1 MADLEQTDGT
11 VSTERRESWAME
23 NIGGTQ
29 VSTPSTI
36 KRHCT
41 RTVFCRLN
49 LWPGYRLQS
58 FNITRLLPKCV
69 GVASSALQHTRTPCS
84 APQRPRTL
92 KQPAPTENTT
102 QPSLI
107 TSIPRPSIQSDS
119 RQDTLRKHDDPPSD
133 APTPRRVRFPLPSH
147 LLNTTPSDACPRLGP
162 DHSKSLQ
169 RPTTTKAT
177 LRAVARPSAIAG
189 IARDKSSQVKDTPN
203 IQMRPPYDQMRRH
216 ADARRFVERPFHANH
231 DLYRASRYSSRYDS
245 GDRRSRSPRDR
256 SPDRYERASQYSD
269 GDRRR
274 SSAEA
279 RSNTSAFQNNRD
291 SFRDNLPRDP
301 PRGPKAL
308 LDPPSGPRGGG
319 YAGDFRGRG
328 RGRGRGWVR
337 DDSRDRGRDRDIDF
351 RDRRD
356 GPYRDERSRERD
368 RDWDRRDRESYRGR
382 PRSPGRGRSP
392 PQRDFRDRDPPLGVD
407 AERSRRGSRDGGPPS
422 AGSSNSDPPFGM
434 TRGGFRGGR
443 DRGRGGWDRG
453 RGRGGFYDDRD
464 RFGPRSRSQEGRW
477 GRDRDERD
485 RGDRWIDSDARRDT
499 RDDRDPRERELLRP
513 KVDRE
518 RDRGMSS
525 QAPSPNTKDV
535 SPPPLAPS
543 APAFGTVPSRN
554 VGAADGSPIIGGTGK
569 LPPTAP
575 RAFNAERPV
584 SAGHGGSGGD
594 FPVPPT
600 GPAKMNLAEGS
611 PPIPSGPRAQQQ
623 KQQRPSSKQW
633 INPAL
638 SGKKIPESP
647 KIMRSQSF
655 AQQQRPVPF
664 RHDSVPAEQ
673 GDYDRR
679 PRSSDA
685 NADSHNSATE
695 GSVKSLNLPEP
706 GEIII
711 KSEQDSYSARGSMD
725 RDSEHPDTRDTV
737 MAGTDA
743 HGYEERRPPS
753 RGEEKS
759 IPAERVTIDKGLVE
773 KKQEPP
779 RPAKESRMSVPRV
792 RFVLPPQE
800 PSAPVSEQTSESDD
814 DEDYGEYFAMEIA
827 KEEAELERLREAADN
842 APDKI
847 IARYAKI
854 SHDALAALVTE
865 SEGLIDMLGP
875 VPEVVEPV
883 KEETPAK
890 SPVIEQREKT
900 PQVPSPVVP
909 NKSSPEQAV
918 AAPEPEDAP
927 VPELL
932 IEKEPEQAI
941 VDKETDKTAE
951 KETEKQ
957 VDQDAEKDTEK
968 EPEMPTGKPV
978 EKSTPKSSE
987 KPVEKPTEEPIE
999 EPREQMLQKPI
1010 EKIAEVAAEDIAEKA
1025 PESDVEKLEGP
1036 PLGNVPDEL
1045 QPKTEDMDVD
1055 EPAPIL
1061 SAPSPPRL
1069 PELAEDTDIAMEDT
1083 VELET
1088 PPAKLD
1094 VEREEPKEPAT
1105 NGQSMLLQPPGVPM
1119 ETIEGDKALPSTPSQ
1134 MEDDDEDNSTESD
1147 DADADAMLIDAIR
1160 QYSATPPIDSLPDYS
1175 CRAWNRDRDFLESLD
1190 SDPMID
1196 DFILQQLDKISLEK
1210 MAGQEVARKDYAE
1223 NYVKYL
1229 DFTVSSDPIAVK
1241 SRETFISCLPTPEKH
1256 VPIPPPPE
1264 LKPEGRGAG
1273 RRYASERD
1281 LERVLQASMRED
1293 EERKEREQRAMQ
1305 EKYRSEKEAVIPEM
1319 YWTKEDRDAEFFK
1332 DTTGFTPVEKL
1343 VPAWQILPPINN
1355 FTPEEAELFEKRYLT
1370 NPKQWGVVAE
1380 NIPKRNF
1387 GTCIQ
1392 YYYLMKKEL
1401 NLKEKLKKQPKR
1413 RKKGRGKTRSSALVS
1428 ELGNAEN
1435 EGEENQE
1442 NGENGE
1448 RRRPR
1453 RAAAPT
1459 WGFEQPPTDSDNA
1472 TPAGTPG
1479 RRGAKGDPE
1488 KPDGRKRGR
1497 RAAKDKEPK
1506 AAKPQQTLAAAPAT
1520 TSGKG
1525 RSRSNSRVQNTEFQP
1540 PPPVPMENRLP
1551 SQLEVPTTSVQPPF
1565 VPAQQPPLVVQER
1578 PVPITPSAIS
1588 EVMAPPS
1595 LRPEPPPPPA
1605 QPTIATFDI
1614 AQPQPER
1621 RAQSLLKSFGTDWA
1635 AIAGHMGS
1643 KTAVMVKNYFVRQ
1656 RDQGKT
1662 EWEQFAAE
1670 ADGKRSRG
1678 EKLPDPPPP
1687 TVGGRK
1693 KYDSTPASS
1702 HRPLA
1707 SAPATPAPPV
1717 TTEPPSDAPA
1727 TKVETPVQQ
1736 PGNPPFGRFTMPITP
1751 APPPQ
1756 PQQQQQQQQQQP
1768 LAQAPPPPPTA
1779 TQAPPPQAP
1788 QQTPVPVQQQHPAT
1802 QPVVTQSGSPIVR
1815 PLRAPPQQ
1823 AFGFQERE
1831 RETTQPPQPVRIS
1844 QKPSATPAT
1853 EPVQQRPLAAAQPIQ
1868 PAQPEPQID
1877 RQQAERQQQMERQAI
1892 ERQQMERQQLE
1903 RQRMEQQQ
1911 MERQQIERQ
1920 QIERQQIERQQIER
1934 QQIERQQM
1942 ERQQLERQAI
1952 ERQQIERQQ
1961 LERQQMERQQAER
1974 QQMERQQMERQKMEA
1989 QQSKEHLRPTE
2000 RTRLKQEPEMT
2011 PPHHHYEPFSYGQQ
2025 PVRNV
2030 PPPRSEPAA
2039 VSRQPA
2045 EPSRS
2050 TATPVPQS
2058 YGQPMPQPG
2067 GRLLGDPQPPVST
2080 PPGQRPI
2087 AAQRPMP
2094 THMDSYGTPPQQ
2106 PQPPPNPTSRPSA
2119 SERKTSNIMSLL
2131 NDDPPSAAAA
2141 AAPTPPP
2148 QPKRLNDMAQ
2158 LKPSPTPPPQ
2168 SMSRGP
2174 APPPAPTP
2182 LRPEREPPQAY
2193 PYGRNA
2199 PSASTMPPLK
2209 PTYTASP
2216 QAQHMSAP
2224 RSAIASPHDA
2234 AAAVERDYYRQYQ
2247 SQATNSPQIAQPY
2260 PPQSQ
2265 PPRDAYQP
2273 QTGYPGYG
2281 APTAHAGSPPPQYAV
2296 HQSASRREPPP
2307 PQSREPAW
2315 PPGPQG
2321 HAMGQPQPP
2330 QQQSSWPPA
2339 SHGPPPKQP
2348 QQAPPPQNWASPHM
2362 SAQKAPP
2369 ASSAVPQQ
2377 SWASGP
2383 PQQQQQQQHQQH
2395 QQPPPHHHMSMRD
2408 DRGASMYGQIPPQH
2422 QHAMQGRYPP
2432 VSRAPEPMPPQAQ
2445 QAYPPRYA
2453 STPAPRDPRD
2463 QMPPRSYTPVGYD
2476 TRGPPPGPYPP
2487 DPREMQMREMSRDP
2501 RDPRDPREIQQQ
2513 EMLQRQL
2520 RPHDGYGRQSDRYG
2534 R

>member
-1 MADLEQTDGT
+1 
-11 VSTERRESWAME
+11 
-23 NIGGTQ
+23 
-29 VSTPSTI
+29 
-36 KRHCT
+36 
-41 RTVFCRLN
+41 
-49 LWPGYRLQS
+49 
-58 FNITRLLPKCV
+58 
-69 GVASSALQHTRTPCS
+69 
-84 APQRPRTL
+84 
-92 KQPAPTENTT
+92 
-102 QPSLI
+102 
-107 TSIPRPSIQSDS
+107 
-119 RQDTLRKHDDPPSD
+119 
-133 APTPRRVRFPLPSH
+133 
-147 LLNTTPSDACPRLGP
+147 
-162 DHSKSLQ
+162 
-169 RPTTTKAT
+169 
-177 LRAVARPSAIAG
+177 
-189 IARDKSSQVKDTPN
+189 
-203 IQMRPPYDQMRRH
+203 MRPPYDHMRRP
-216 ADARRFVERPFHANH
+216 ADARRFVDRPFHANH

-434 TRGGFRGGR
+434 PRGGFRGGR
-443 DRGRGGWDRG
+443 DRGRGGWDRGG

-485 RGDRWIDSDARRDT
+485 RGDRWIDPDARRDL
-499 RDDRDPRERELLRP
+499 RDDRDPRDRELLRP
-513 KVDRE
+513 KADRE

-575 RAFNAERPV
+575 RAFNSERPV
-584 SAGHGGSGGD
+584 SAGHGGGD
-594 FPVPPT
+594 YPVPPS

-638 SGKKIPESP
+638 GGKKVPESP
-647 KIMRSQSF
+647 KTMRSQSF
-655 AQQQRPVPF
+655 VQQQGPAPF

-685 NADSHNSATE
+685 KADSHNSATE

-706 GEIII
+706 GEIIV
-711 KSEQDSYSARGSMD
+711 KSERDSYSARGSMD
-725 RDSEHPDTRDTV
+725 RDSEHPDAPDTI
-737 MAGTDA
+737 MAGTDVNA
-743 HGYEERRPPS
+743 YDDRWPPS
-753 RGEEKS
+753 QGKEKS
-759 IPAERVTIDKGLVE
+759 VPHEKLAIDEGLVE
-773 KKQEPP
+773 KKEEPS
-779 RPAKESRMSVPRV
+779 RPAKESRMLVSRV
-792 RFVLPPQE
+792 RFALPPQE

-827 KEEAELERLREAADN
+827 KEEKELEKLSEKTDSAAD
-842 APDKI
+842 KI
-847 IARYAKI
+847 LARYVKV

-865 SEGLIDMLGP
+865 SEGLVEMLGT
-875 VPEVVEPV
+875 VPEVVAEPV
-883 KEETPAK
+883 KEETPAAK
-890 SPVIEQREKT
+890 SPIVEQHEKPPQT
-900 PQVPSPVVP
+900 PSLVVP
-909 NKSSPEQAV
+909 AKSSPEETIL
-918 AAPEPEDAP
+918 APEIETAPAPESG
-927 VPELL
+927 
-932 IEKEPEQAI
+932 IEKEPEQVVI
-941 VDKETDKTAE
+941 QKETKKITD

-957 VDQDAEKDTEK
+957 VAKEVEKQVEKKVEKATEKAAEKDAIKEAEK
-968 EPEMPTGKPV
+968 ETEVPAEKLV
-978 EKSTPKSSE
+978 EKSDTKPAEEPIERPQGKILE
-987 KPVEKPTEEPIE
+987 KPVEKPQDKLFE
-999 EPREQMLQKPI
+999 KPI
-1010 EKIAEVAAEDIAEKA
+1010 EKIADVVVEATAEK
-1025 PESDVEKLEGP
+1025 PKETNVEKTEEP
-1036 PLGNVPDEL
+1036 PLDAVANEP
-1045 QPKTEDMDVD
+1045 QPKTEEMDVD
-1055 EPAPIL
+1055 EPPSIL
-1061 SAPSPPRL
+1061 SAPSPPEL
-1069 PELAEDTDIAMEDT
+1069 PEPAKDTDVAMEDA
-1083 VELET
+1083 VEAEN
-1088 PPAKLD
+1088 PPAKPT
-1094 VEREEPKEPAT
+1094 VEHDELKEPAT
-1105 NGQSMLLQPPGVPM
+1105 NGQSVLLQPPGVPI

-1147 DADADAMLIDAIR
+1147 DVDSDAMLIDTIR
-1160 QYSATPPIDSLPDYS
+1160 QYSATPPIESLPNYG
-1175 CRAWNRDRDFLESLD
+1175 CRAWHRDRDFLESLD

-1196 DFILQQLDKISLEK
+1196 NFILQQLDKISLEK
-1210 MAGQEVARKDYAE
+1210 MAGQEVARKDYAD
-1223 NYVKYL
+1223 NYVQYL
-1229 DFTVSSDPIAVK
+1229 DFTVSADPIAVK

-1256 VPIPPPPE
+1256 VPVPPPPE

-1305 EKYRSEKEAVIPEM
+1305 EKYRSDKEAVIPEM
-1319 YWTKEDRDAEFFK
+1319 YWTKEDREAEFFK

-1370 NPKQWGVVAE
+1370 NPKQWGVIAE

-1472 TPAGTPG
+1472 TPTGTPG

-1520 TSGKG
+1520 TAAKG
-1525 RSRSNSRVQNTEFQP
+1525 RSRSNSRVQNPEFQP

-1551 SQLEVPTTSVQPPF
+1551 SQFEIPTTGVQSPL
-1565 VPAQQPPLVVQER
+1565 VPAQQSPLIVQER
-1578 PVPITPSAIS
+1578 PVSATPSAIS

-1621 RAQSLLKSFGTDWA
+1621 RAQSQASSYWSVSEANDFPGLLKSFGTDWS

-1656 RDQGKT
+1656 RDQGKA

-1693 KYDSTPASS
+1693 KYDSTPAASN
-1702 HRPLA
+1702 RPLA
-1707 SAPATPAPPV
+1707 SAPATPAPPGP
-1717 TTEPPSDAPA
+1717 TELPSEAPA

-1736 PGNPPFGRFTMPITP
+1736 PGNPPFGRFAMPITS

-1756 PQQQQQQQQQQP
+1756 PQQQPQQQP
-1768 LAQAPPPPPTA
+1768 LAQAPPPTPTAA
-1779 TQAPPPQAP
+1779 TQAPPQAP
-1788 QQTPVPVQQQHPAT
+1788 QQTPIAVQQQHPAP
-1802 QPVVTQSGSPIVR
+1802 QPVVTQSGSPIAR

-1823 AFGFQERE
+1823 TFGFQERE
-1831 RETTQPPQPVRIS
+1831 RESTQPPPPVRIS
-1844 QKPSATPAT
+1844 QKPSAAPVVEPA
-1853 EPVQQRPLAAAQPIQ
+1853 QQRPLAAAQPIQ

-1892 ERQQMERQQLE
+1892 ERQAIERQAIERQQMERQQLE
-1903 RQRMEQQQ
+1903 RQRLEQQQLERQQIERQQIERQQIERQQ

-1934 QQIERQQM
+1934 QQIERQQI

-1989 QQSKEHLRPTE
+1989 QQPKEHLRPTE

-2030 PPPRSEPAA
+2030 PPPRSEPPI
-2039 VSRQPA
+2039 VSRPPA
-2045 EPSRS
+2045 EPPRS

-2058 YGQPMPQPG
+2058 YSQPMPQPG
-2067 GRLLGDPQPPVST
+2067 GRLLGDPQPAAST
-2080 PPGQRPI
+2080 PPGPRPI

-2094 THMDSYGTPPQQ
+2094 THMDSYGTPSQQ
-2106 PQPPPNPTSRPSA
+2106 LQPPPPPPPTVPRPSA

-2148 QPKRLNDMAQ
+2148 QPKRLNDVAQ
-2158 LKPSPTPPPQ
+2158 VKPSPTPPPQ

-2174 APPPAPTP
+2174 APPTP
-2182 LRPEREPPQAY
+2182 LRPEREPPAY

-2199 PSASTMPPLK
+2199 PSASAMPPLK

-2216 QAQHMSAP
+2216 QPQHVNAP

-2234 AAAVERDYYRQYQ
+2234 AAAAERDYYRQYQ
-2247 SQATNSPQIAQPY
+2247 PQAMNSPQVAQPY

-2273 QTGYPGYG
+2273 QTGYPAYG
-2281 APTAHAGSPPPQYAV
+2281 APAAHAGSPPSQYAV

-2307 PQSREPAW
+2307 PQSRESAW

-2330 QQQSSWPPA
+2330 QQQSSWPPT

-2369 ASSAVPQQ
+2369 AGPAVPQQ

-2383 PQQQQQQQHQQH
+2383 PQQQQQQQQPPP
-2395 QQPPPHHHMSMRD
+2395 PPPHHHLSMRD
-2408 DRGASMYGQIPPQH
+2408 DRGAPMYGQIPPQH

-2432 VSRAPEPMPPQAQ
+2432 VSRAPEPMPPQPQ

-2463 QMPPRSYTPVGYD
+2463 QMPQRSYTPGGYD
-2476 TRGPPPGPYPP
+2476 ARGPPPGPYPP

-2520 RPHDGYGRQSDRYG
+2520 RPPHDGYARQPDRYG

>member
-1 MADLEQTDGT
+1 
-11 VSTERRESWAME
+11 
-23 NIGGTQ
+23 
-29 VSTPSTI
+29 
-36 KRHCT
+36 
-41 RTVFCRLN
+41 
-49 LWPGYRLQS
+49 
-58 FNITRLLPKCV
+58 
-69 GVASSALQHTRTPCS
+69 
-84 APQRPRTL
+84 
-92 KQPAPTENTT
+92 
-102 QPSLI
+102 
-107 TSIPRPSIQSDS
+107 
-119 RQDTLRKHDDPPSD
+119 
-133 APTPRRVRFPLPSH
+133 
-147 LLNTTPSDACPRLGP
+147 
-162 DHSKSLQ
+162 
-169 RPTTTKAT
+169 
-177 LRAVARPSAIAG
+177 
-189 IARDKSSQVKDTPN
+189 
-203 IQMRPPYDQMRRH
+203 MRPPFDHNRRH
-216 ADARRFVERPFHANH
+216 ADARRPLERPFHANH
-231 DLYRASRYSSRYDS
+231 DLYRASRYSSRYDGGDR

-279 RSNTSAFQNNRD
+279 RSNTSAFVNNRD

-328 RGRGRGWVR
+328 RGRGRGWNR

-351 RDRRD
+351 RERRD

-434 TRGGFRGGR
+434 GRGGFRGGR
-443 DRGRGGWDRG
+443 DRGRGGWERG
-453 RGRGGFYDDRD
+453 RGRGGFYDERD

-477 GRDRDERD
+477 GRDRDDRD
-485 RGDRWIDSDARRDT
+485 RGDRWGDAEVR
-499 RDDRDPRERELLRP
+499 RDPRDEPRDPRDRELLRP

-525 QAPSPNTKDV
+525 QAQSPNTKDV

-554 VGAADGSPIIGGTGK
+554 GPADGSPIIGGTGK

-575 RAFNAERPV
+575 RAFNSERPV
-584 SAGHGGSGGD
+584 SAGHGGGSSGGD
-594 FPVPPT
+594 FPAPPT
-600 GPAKMNLAEGS
+600 GPAKMNLIEGS

-638 SGKKIPESP
+638 TGKKIPESP

-664 RHDSVPAEQ
+664 RHESVPAEQ
-673 GDYDRR
+673 GDNDRR

-685 NADSHNSATE
+685 KADSHNSATE

-706 GEIII
+706 GEIVI
-711 KSEQDSYSARGSMD
+711 KSERDSYSARGSMD
-725 RDSEHPDTRDTV
+725 RDVEHLDDPRDTV
-737 MAGTDA
+737 MGGTDG
-743 HGYEERRPPS
+743 HGYEERRN
-753 RGEEKS
+753 RARREEKLDTGT
-759 IPAERVTIDKGLVE
+759 ADKDDSDEGLVDEDEEE
-773 KKQEPP
+773 KKEPP

-792 RFVLPPQE
+792 RFRLLPQE

-814 DEDYGEYFAMEIA
+814 DEDYGEYFALEIA
-827 KEEAELERLREAADN
+827 KEEAELQKLQDAADST
-842 APDKI
+842 PDNI
-847 IARYAKI
+847 ISRYATVA
-854 SHDALAALVTE
+854 HEALVALVTE
-865 SEGLIDMLGP
+865 SEGLVDMLGP
-875 VPEVVEPV
+875 IPDFVEPP
-883 KEETPAK
+883 KEPLPILSCVEEK
-890 SPVIEQREKT
+890 REKT
-900 PQVPSPVVP
+900 PQVSSTVIQQS
-909 NKSSPEQAV
+909 KSSPKETTAV
-918 AAPEPEDAP
+918 PGPVPVAVFAPKSQEPEVEEKAEGTT
-927 VPELL
+927 V
-932 IEKEPEQAI
+932 EKEA
-941 VDKETDKTAE
+941 DKNPE
-951 KETEKQ
+951 KE
-957 VDQDAEKDTEK
+957 AEEEGVVTAPKVSEQEPEK
-968 EPEMPTGKPV
+968 EVEPVV
-978 EKSTPKSSE
+978 EK
-987 KPVEKPTEEPIE
+987 VAEKPTEKPLEQVVKKFVDGAE
-999 EPREQMLQKPI
+999 EAADVP
-1010 EKIAEVAAEDIAEKA
+1010 AENKAEKPA
-1025 PESDVEKLEGP
+1025 TKATEPVVEKVQEAP
-1036 PLGNVPDEL
+1036 MAPTSDEP
-1045 QPKTEDMDVD
+1045 QPKTEEMDID
-1055 EPAPIL
+1055 EPASVL
-1061 SAPSPPRL
+1061 SAPSL
-1069 PELAEDTDIAMEDT
+1069 PQPSEPVNDVDVAMEDAFEPEKAP
-1083 VELET
+1083 VESV
-1088 PPAKLD
+1088 A
-1094 VEREEPKEPAT
+1094 EREEPRDPVM
-1105 NGQSMLLQPPGVPM
+1105 NGQHLLQPSSVPM
-1119 ETIEGDKALPSTPSQ
+1119 ETIEGDKGLPSTPSQ
-1134 MEDDDEDNSTESD
+1134 MDDDDDNSTESED
-1147 DADADAMLIDAIR
+1147 PDVMLIDKIR
-1160 QYSATPPIDSLPDYS
+1160 QFSATPPIDSLPDYS
-1175 CRAWNRDRDFLESLD
+1175 CRPWSRDRDFLQSLESD
-1190 SDPMID
+1190 SMVD

-1210 MAGQEVARKDYAE
+1210 MAGQGEARKDYAE
-1223 NYVKYL
+1223 NYIKYL
-1229 DFTVSSDPIAVK
+1229 DFTVSSDPIAIK

-1256 VPIPPPPE
+1256 IPVPPPPE

-1319 YWTKEDRDAEFFK
+1319 YWTKEDRDNEFFK

-1343 VPAWQILPPINN
+1343 VPAWQIMPPINN
-1355 FTPEEAELFEKRYLT
+1355 FTSEEADLFEKKYLT

-1380 NIPKRNF
+1380 NVPKRNF

-1401 NLKEKLKKQPKR
+1401 NLKEKLRKQPKR

-1479 RRGAKGDPE
+1479 RGRGAKADPE
-1488 KPDGRKRGR
+1488 KVDGRKRGR

-1506 AAKPQQTLAAAPAT
+1506 APKSQQTLVAAPT
-1520 TSGKG
+1520 PTSGKG

-1540 PPPVPMENRLP
+1540 PPPVPVENRLP
-1551 SQLEVPTTSVQPPF
+1551 SQFEVPATGVQAPLMPTQ
-1565 VPAQQPPLVVQER
+1565 QQPPLVVQER
-1578 PVPITPSAIS
+1578 PVPITPSPIS

-1595 LRPEPPPPPA
+1595 LRPEPPPPPT
-1605 QPTIATFDI
+1605 QPTVATFDI

-1621 RAQSLLKSFGTDWA
+1621 RAPSQASSYWSVSEANDFPGLLKSFGTDWV

-1670 ADGKRSRG
+1670 ADAKRSRG

-1693 KYDSTPASS
+1693 KYDSTPGASS

-1707 SAPATPAPPV
+1707 SAPATPAPP
-1717 TTEPPSDAPA
+1717 TAPEPPSEPPV
-1727 TKVETPVQQ
+1727 TKVEPPAQQ
-1736 PGNPPFGRFTMPITP
+1736 TGNPPFGRFAMPITP
-1751 APPPQ
+1751 APPTPSA
-1756 PQQQQQQQQQQP
+1756 QQQQQQQQSQPQPQPQPQQP
-1768 LAQAPPPPPTA
+1768 LTQAPPPPAVAA
-1779 TQAPPPQAP
+1779 TQAPPQAP
-1788 QQTPVPVQQQHPAT
+1788 QQAPIPVQQQPAA
-1802 QPVVTQSGSPIVR
+1802 QPVVSQSGSPIAR
-1815 PLRAPPQQ
+1815 PPRAPPQQ

-1831 RETTQPPQPVRIS
+1831 RESTQPPQPVRIS
-1844 QKPSATPAT
+1844 QKPPATPIT
-1853 EPVQQRPLAAAQPIQ
+1853 EPAQQRPLAAAQPIQ
-1868 PAQPEPQID
+1868 SVQPDPLVD
-1877 RQQAERQQQMERQAI
+1877 RQQAERRQEMERQAIERQQI

-1903 RQRMEQQQ
+1903 RQRIEQ
-1911 MERQQIERQ
+1911 QQIERQ
-1920 QIERQQIERQQIER
+1920 QLERQQIERQQIER

-1942 ERQQLERQAI
+1942 ERQQLERQQI
-1952 ERQQIERQQ
+1952 ERQQIERQRIEQQQ
-1961 LERQQMERQQAER
+1961 LERQQLERQAIERQQMERQQIERQQIERQQAER

-1989 QQSKEHLRPTE
+1989 QSKEHLRPTE

-2011 PPHHHYEPFSYGQQ
+2011 PPQHHYEPFSYGQQ

-2030 PPPRSEPAA
+2030 PPPRSEPP
-2039 VSRQPA
+2039 VSRQPT
-2045 EPSRS
+2045 EPPRA
-2050 TATPVPQS
+2050 TATPVPQG

-2067 GRLLGDPQPPVST
+2067 GRLLGDPQPSVST

-2106 PQPPPNPTSRPSA
+2106 QQPPAAAAAPPSRSSA
-2119 SERKTSNIMSLL
+2119 SENRRSNIMSLL
-2131 NDDPPSAAAA
+2131 NDDPPAAAAA

-2148 QPKRLNDMAQ
+2148 QPKRVNDMAQ
-2158 LKPSPTPPPQ
+2158 IKPSPTPPPQ

-2174 APPPAPTP
+2174 VAAPAPTP

-2199 PSASTMPPLK
+2199 PSASAMPPLK

-2234 AAAVERDYYRQYQ
+2234 AAAVERDYYRHQYHQ
-2247 SQATNSPQIAQPY
+2247 PPATNSPQVAQPY
-2260 PPQSQ
+2260 PPQPQSRD
-2265 PPRDAYQP
+2265 PRDPRDPRDSRDPYQP

-2281 APTAHAGSPPPQYAV
+2281 APTSHAGSPPPQYAV
-2296 HQSASRREPPP
+2296 HQSASRRETLP
-2307 PQSREPAW
+2307 PQGRESAW

-2339 SHGPPPKQP
+2339 SHAPPAKQSQP
-2348 QQAPPPQNWASPHM
+2348 APPPQNWASPHM

-2369 ASSAVPQQ
+2369 AGSAMQQQ

-2383 PQQQQQQQHQQH
+2383 PQQQQQ
-2395 QQPPPHHHMSMRD
+2395 PPPGHHMSMRD
-2408 DRGASMYGQIPPQH
+2408 ERGSSMYGQLPPQH
-2422 QHAMQGRYPP
+2422 QHPMQGRYPP
-2432 VSRAPEPMPPQAQ
+2432 VSRAPEQMPPQAP

-2476 TRGPPPGPYPP
+2476 ARGPPPGPYPP

-2501 RDPRDPREIQQQ
+2501 RDPRDPREIQHQ
-2513 EMLQRQL
+2513 EMLQRGQL
-2520 RPHDGYGRQSDRYG
+2520 RPQDGYGRQPDRYG